1 MSRTPALSARA
12 GELDK
17 SVGNKFP
24 KFTNSYPNP
33 GPGAPAPTFAGRA
46 SGWGV
51 RRACNTGL
59 CELFTGFGRDL
70 SHFSAD

>member
-1 MSRTPALSARA
+1 MSRTLALSARA

-46 SGWGV
+46 FGRGDLW
-51 RRACNTGL
+51 ACNTGL
-59 CELFTGFGRDL
+59 CELFTGFGRGL
-70 SHFSAD
+70 SRF